1 MIRVYSTPDGRA
13 RCISF
18 DESEPDPQPPLK
30 LVRSYND
37 EERQRAWA
45 LLHELGGQPDV
56 A

>member
-18 DESEPDPQPPLK
+18 DAAEPDPQPRLK
-30 LVRSYND
+30 LVQSFSDAER
-37 EERQRAWA
+37 EEAWA
-45 LLHELGGQPDV
+45 LLHELGGQPGV

>member
-1 MIRVYSTPDGRA
+1 MIRVYSTTDGRA

-18 DESEPDPQPPLK
+18 EATDPEPQPPLE
-30 LVRSYND
+30 LVGTFED
-37 EERQRAWA
+37 EEHEGAWA